1 MSKVVVIGLLGL
13 MSGPVLHAVPGY
25 TEVSGI
31 VQRTVFAHQ
40 ALGAHVHVQ
49 LLDAKGAVIA
59 ERIAALPPTAPRS
72 DATAN
77 RRVAYH
83 VRFAAG
89 DAAGVVSHR
98 AILHMKPHQS

>member
-13 MSGPVLHAVPGY
+13 LSGPLLHAGPGY

-31 VQRTVFAHQ
+31 VQRSVFAHQ

-49 LLDAKGAVIA
+49 LLNAKGEVIA
-59 ERIAALPPTAPRS
+59 ERTAALPPTAPRR
-72 DATAN
+72 DASAN

-83 VRFAAG
+83 VRFTAG
-89 DAAGVVSHR
+89 DAAHAVSHR